1 MSEQSPAGA
10 VTRMEPP
17 TSKVSEPFW
26 DATREQRFVLQQCE
40 HCERFVWYP
49 RVLCP
54 ACGSSRLHW
63 RPATGRG
70 RVYAVSVQYRAGT
83 PQMNDRCPFAVAL
96 IDLDEGVRVMSN
108 VVDCDPEAVTVG
120 QAVEVAWEPLSD
132 GRHLMVF
139 RPAPDH

>member
-1 MSEQSPAGA
+1 
-10 VTRMEPP
+10 
-17 TSKVSEPFW
+17 
-26 DATREQRFVLQQCE
+26 
-40 HCERFVWYP
+40 
-49 RVLCP
+49 
-54 ACGSSRLHW
+54 
-63 RPATGRG
+63 
-70 RVYAVSVQYRAGT
+70 
-83 PQMNDRCPFAVAL
+83 MNDRCPFAVAL